1 MRIGIIPWTVEA
13 HVFPGHAFH
22 IYDQRLVIVGTLTAT
37 ASVRDPRDVA
47 EYGKLFAELAR
58 LAGYDAARGELERI
72 ADAYRASE
80 K

>member
-1 MRIGIIPWTVEA
+1 MCASGSSLGRLRRTSSPATPLTSVTS
-13 HVFPGHAFH
+13 
-22 IYDQRLVIVGTLTAT
+22 LVIVGTLTAT
-37 ASVRDPRDVA
+37 ASVRDPPDVA